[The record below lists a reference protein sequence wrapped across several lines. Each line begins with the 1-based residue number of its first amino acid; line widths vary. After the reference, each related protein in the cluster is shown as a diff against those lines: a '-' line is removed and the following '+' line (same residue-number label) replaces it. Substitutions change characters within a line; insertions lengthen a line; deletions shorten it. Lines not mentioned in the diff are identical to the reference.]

1 MCFLSS
7 DCLRSISRISWTGS
21 RFGCFRRSKWVLFS
35 SIKVILV
42 FFSLKQ
48 KRSSYF
54 VLRRINFQA
63 YGDLDKRVTVVFL
76 NLHIC
81 KLLRLRIRG
90 YVKLVYGFHKSL
102 KKKGLLIF
110 SYELNVKCTVY
121 PFRHCVFRWMYCPH
135 ANQTKLIWIIFQ
147 KILSCPR
154 SLVHFKENVRIF

>member
-1 MCFLSS
+1 MFFCHLNVYV
-7 DCLRSISRISWTGS
+7 
-21 RFGCFRRSKWVLFS
+21 RFPVSVELARVSVASEGQSEFS
-35 SIKVILV
+35 FKVILV

-90 YVKLVYGFHKSL
+90 
-102 KKKGLLIF
+102 
-110 SYELNVKCTVY
+110 
-121 PFRHCVFRWMYCPH
+121 
-135 ANQTKLIWIIFQ
+135 
-147 KILSCPR
+147 
-154 SLVHFKENVRIF
+154 

>member
-1 MCFLSS
+1 MCFSSS

-42 FFSLKQ
+42 FFSSKQ
-48 KRSSYF
+48 KCSSYF

-90 YVKLVYGFHKSL
+90 YVKLIYGFHKSL
-102 KKKGLLIF
+102 KKKVPWSFLMNLTSSVLFIHFVILYFG
-110 SYELNVKCTVY
+110 ECTVHT
-121 PFRHCVFRWMYCPH
+121 P
-135 ANQTKLIWIIFQ
+135 
-147 KILSCPR
+147 
-154 SLVHFKENVRIF
+154 VRRNSFE